1 MISYLFNFLKFVGRK
16 TCFSLFFC
24 FLSSLFLGSLEICI
38 ALFIQVFLLSLGLI
52 NINLSIFGFEFSG
65 FSINNAILI
74 LILIGF
80 FRFMLQFSSLHFSTY
95 LLEIINTRL
104 RSVIVYY
111 VLFKKSFNLINAS
124 DVNFKIS
131 EIFPKTLLF
140 IQNLVYF
147 LGFFLQLVI
156 LLFFML
162 YSSWKDSCVAIFG
175 IFLIGLLVLFVNKR
189 LKIISDKVPKE
200 QNAIN
205 YSFSN
210 VFKNLLFIKIMKT
223 DNKEKKS
230 LINSILHYSSFS
242 IKCGFLN
249 NFSYTVTPFL
259 GVILLVVIVLT
270 SQKFWHTSPLML
282 LSFIYLLIRFIQN
295 LSCFVNTYGFLGIYY
310 PQFKSAMNYFFS
322 CPEDLRNKAVSYSSY
337 LKFNGRIK
345 LNKLQQF
352 LIEEK
357 HILTHDNVYTMETPP
372 SILFNNVTF
381 NYPSSPNS
389 IFKTFNFQVES
400 GAQIG
405 IIGPSGSGKSTILF
419 LLLGILKPS
428 EGDIKIDNLTPE
440 EFLNN
445 PKNRIGYV
453 GPDPFLIKGSIKEN
467 LCYGISFDVSEEEIY
482 NALDSVALKDFI
494 ALKGLDYQIAEDQS
508 GLSSGQKQ
516 RICLAR
522 AILNKPRLL
531 FLDEATSNLDD
542 ATEQEIAKVLL
553 NLKNKCT
560 IVIVSHRPGILKWA
574 DKIITLQ

>member
-1 MISYLFNFLKFVGRK
+1 MLKFFKFIGK
-16 TCFSLFFC
+16 KSSLSLFMC
-24 FLSSLFLGSLEICI
+24 FLSSLFLGGLEIFI
-38 ALFIQVFLLSLGLI
+38 ALFIQIFLLSLGLI
-52 NINLSIFGFEFSG
+52 NNELSIFNFQLSK
-65 FSINNAILI
+65 FSINYAIVILI
-74 LILIGF
+74 FIGF
-80 FRFMLQFSSLHFSTY
+80 FRFLFQFFAAHFATYSLE
-95 LLEIINTRL
+95 LINTRL
-104 RSVIVYY
+104 RSVVVYD
-111 VLFKKSFNLINAS
+111 VLFNKSLNAS
-124 DVNFKIS
+124 EANFKIS
-131 EIFPKTLLF
+131 EVFPKTLLF

-147 LGFFLQLVI
+147 LGFFLQLIV
-156 LLFFML
+156 LLLCMF
-162 YSSWKDSCVAIFG
+162 YSSWKDSCVAILG
-175 IFLIGLLVLFVNKR
+175 VFLIGILVLFINKR
-189 LKIISDKVPKE
+189 IKIISDKVPKE

-205 YSFSN
+205 YSLSN

-223 DNKEKKS
+223 QNKENKS

-242 IKCGFLN
+242 IKCNFLN
-249 NFSYTVTPFL
+249 NFAFTVTPFFGIL
-259 GVILLVVIVLT
+259 LLVVIVLT
-270 SQKFWHTSPLML
+270 SQKIWYTSPLIL

-295 LSCFVNTYGFLGIYY
+295 LASFVNTYGFLGIYY
-310 PQFKSAMNYFFS
+310 PQFKSAINYFFS
-322 CPEDLRNKAVSYSSY
+322 CPESLRNQAVYHSSY

-345 LNKLQQF
+345 LNKLYQF
-352 LIEEK
+352 LNEDK
-357 HILTHDNVYTMETPP
+357 HILTQYNSNIIETPP
-372 SILFNNVTF
+372 KILFSNVTF
-381 NYPSSPNS
+381 NYPNSANS
-389 IFKTFNFQVES
+389 IFKTFNFCVES

-419 LLLGILKPS
+419 LLLGIFKPS

-453 GPDPFLIKGSIKEN
+453 GPDPFLIKGTIKEN

-522 AILNKPRLL
+522 AILNKPQLL
-531 FLDEATSNLDD
+531 VLDEATSNLDD

>member
-1 MISYLFNFLKFVGRK
+1 MLKFVKFIGK
-16 TCFSLFFC
+16 KASLSLFCC
-24 FLSSLFLGSLEICI
+24 FLSSLFLGGLEIFI
-38 ALFIQVFLLSLGLI
+38 AFFIQIFLVSLGLI
-52 NINLSIFGFEFSG
+52 NNQLSLFNFQLSN
-65 FSINNAILI
+65 FSINYAIIL

-80 FRFMLQFSSLHFSTY
+80 FRFLLQFFAAHFSIY
-95 LLEIINTRL
+95 SLELVNTRL
-104 RSVIVYY
+104 RSVVVYN
-111 VLFKKSFNLINAS
+111 VLFTKSVNSIEVSEA
-124 DVNFKIS
+124 NFKIS

-140 IQNLVYF
+140 FHHLIYF
-147 LGFFLQLVI
+147 LGFFLQLIV
-156 LLFFML
+156 LLFCMF

-175 IFLIGLLVLFVNKR
+175 IFLIGILVLYVNKR
-189 LKIISDKVPKE
+189 IKNISDKVPKE
-200 QNAIN
+200 QSAIN
-205 YSFSN
+205 YSLSN

-223 DNKEKKS
+223 ENMENKS

-249 NFSYTVTPFL
+249 NFSYTITPFFGIL
-259 GVILLVVIVLT
+259 LLVVIVLT
-270 SQKFWHTSPLML
+270 SQHLWHTSPLIL

-295 LSCFVNTYGFLGIYY
+295 LSSFVNSYGFLGIYY
-310 PQFKSAMNYFFS
+310 PQFKNSINYFFS
-322 CPEDLRNKAVSYSSY
+322 CSESIRNEAVSYSSF

-352 LIEEK
+352 LNEDK
-357 HILTHDNVYTMETPP
+357 YILTQYNSNINEIPP
-372 SILFNNVTF
+372 KISFNNVTF
-381 NYPSSPNS
+381 NYPNS
-389 IFKTFNFQVES
+389 ANSVFKTFNFQVES
-400 GAQIG
+400 GSQIG

-453 GPDPFLIKGSIKEN
+453 GPDPFLIKGTIKEN
-467 LCYGISFDVSEEEIY
+467 LCYGISFDVSDEEIY
-482 NALDSVALKDFI
+482 NALESVALKDFI
-494 ALKGLDYQIAEDQS
+494 DLKGLDYQIAEDQS

-531 FLDEATSNLDD
+531 VLDEATANLDD

-574 DKIITLQ
+574 DNIITLQ